1 MNSVC
6 GIDFGTSNSAV
17 GVATT
22 KDDLSLVDLDYGKTV
37 IPTAVFYRNWNKRAA
52 VFGETAQNFYFEKV
66 PGRFMRGLK
75 TILSSPLI
83 DDRTII
89 GQDSVSFKEI
99 IGDFIQNLKT
109 KAEEKQE
116 NLKYTVMGRP
126 VHFSDN
132 IEQDKLAED
141 ILKNTAIKLGFEDV
155 SFQYEPIAAA
165 LDYEQHVTDE
175 KLAFVADLGGGT
187 SDFSVIKLH
196 PDNFLKE
203 NRFDDILS
211 NDSVHIAG
219 TDLDYKVTYNFSM
232 PLFGLNAE
240 TSDNLSL
247 PNWIFS
253 SLSSWE
259 RTPMLYERKNLN
271 RIRDFSRKIND
282 SSIQSRLLS
291 VLENENGYRISFA
304 TEAAKVALSTKEK
317 TIIDLYE
324 VEPYLYKNIDRE
336 KFEETVSEEVGQI
349 IGKAADT
356 IKMAQIPAQKID
368 TILLTGGTSKVP
380 IIRDSLKNLCPNA
393 TIQKIDTFS
402 SVARGLTIEALK
414 RYNVSKV
421 RD

>member
-1 MNSVC
+1 M
-6 GIDFGTSNSAV
+6 
-17 GVATT
+17 
-22 KDDLSLVDLDYGKTV
+22 
-37 IPTAVFYRNWNKRAA
+37 
-52 VFGETAQNFYFEKV
+52 
-66 PGRFMRGLK
+66 
-75 TILSSPLI
+75 SSPLI

-259 RTPMLYERKNLN
+259 RTPMLYERK
-271 RIRDFSRKIND
+271 I
-282 SSIQSRLLS
+282 
-291 VLENENGYRISFA
+291 
-304 TEAAKVALSTKEK
+304 
-317 TIIDLYE
+317 
-324 VEPYLYKNIDRE
+324 
-336 KFEETVSEEVGQI
+336 
-349 IGKAADT
+349 
-356 IKMAQIPAQKID
+356 
-368 TILLTGGTSKVP
+368 
-380 IIRDSLKNLCPNA
+380 
-393 TIQKIDTFS
+393 
-402 SVARGLTIEALK
+402 
-414 RYNVSKV
+414 
-421 RD
+421 